1 MEPTKIN
8 ALSFL
13 TDLEKDTLVAFA
25 QNEVMKEALRK
36 VLLDQML
43 NMGVQKKGE
52 KSLMGRNWVFGLD
65 KTGTM
70 TDDQFGRAIR
80 VHTEAIV
87 LLEQAYSKLN
97 ELVPTPAP
105 EKEKNRAL

>member
-1 MEPTKIN
+1 MQDNKIN

-13 TDLEKDTLVAFA
+13 TDLERDTLTAFV

-36 VLLDQML
+36 VLLDQVL
-43 NMGVQKKGE
+43 NMGVQKPGE
-52 KSLMGRNWVFGLD
+52 KSLMTRNWVFGLD

-70 TDDQFGRAIR
+70 TDDQYGRAIR

-97 ELVPTPAP
+97 ELVPPPTP